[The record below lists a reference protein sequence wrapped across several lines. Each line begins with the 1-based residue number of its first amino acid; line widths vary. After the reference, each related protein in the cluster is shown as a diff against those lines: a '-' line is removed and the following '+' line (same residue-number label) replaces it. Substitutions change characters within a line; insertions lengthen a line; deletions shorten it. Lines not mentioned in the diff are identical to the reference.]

1 MLLEN
6 FYQNNKN
13 QLISKLA
20 SYSGD
25 QEAAKDAVQEAFL
38 KALAN
43 RQLVCQMPERSIWS
57 WLYTTAKNSLIDE
70 KRKTARLIN
79 YDGYE
84 DYEEV
89 DPAGDYTTTIMVKQL
104 LPHLPEH
111 LVHVVSLRY
120 YGNLNS
126 TEIGKL
132 IGIPAA
138 TVRTQ
143 LRAAIAI
150 LKKYV

>member
-1 MLLEN
+1 MLLEK
-6 FYQNNKN
+6 FYENNKD
-13 QLISKLA
+13 QLISKLT

-25 QEAAKDAVQEAFL
+25 KEAAKDAVQETFL

-43 RQLVCQMPERSIWS
+43 RELLFQMPEAALWS
-57 WLYTTAKNSLIDE
+57 WLYTTAKNSLTDE
-70 KRKTARLIN
+70 KRRTGRLVA
-79 YDGYE
+79 YD
-84 DYEEV
+84 DYDEV

-104 LPHLPEH
+104 LHHLPDH

-143 LRAAIAI
+143 LRTAITI
-150 LKKYV
+150 LRKYI